1 MCELTEGELGELA
14 DQYYP
19 ANYKEHLMLDYK
31 MKSYEGSHKREMPAF
46 ETTWNLQRAF
56 PYIMNLSY
64 DLLDQ
69 LVEIKRKGE
78 VEYRNYD
85 PKNYEGKNP
94 FEVQMIIREKYKK
107 ILVKEFEKL
116 LKKYRPQTSEAILN
130 AAIDDL
136 ANKDKGIK

>member
-1 MCELTEGELGELA
+1 MSLVPTTNIESNNIPVGVTYG
-14 DQYYP
+14 QVW
-19 ANYKEHLMLDYK
+19 NTVNT
-31 MKSYEGSHKREMPAF
+31 SWSAF

-78 VEYRNYD
+78 VEYRNYNS
-85 PKNYEGKNP
+85 KNYEGKNP
-94 FEVQMIIREKYKK
+94 HEVQIIIREKYKK

-116 LKKYRPQTSEAILN
+116 LKKYKPQTTEVILN

-136 ANKDKGIK
+136 ANKHKGIK